1 MKPKPQLRKPSKASE
16 NGATVIIII
25 VTAIIVVVIAVNVI
39 HFLEIVKL

>member
-1 MKPKPQLRKPSKASE
+1 MKPKPQLRKPGKSAE
-16 NGATVIIII
+16 NFATVIIII